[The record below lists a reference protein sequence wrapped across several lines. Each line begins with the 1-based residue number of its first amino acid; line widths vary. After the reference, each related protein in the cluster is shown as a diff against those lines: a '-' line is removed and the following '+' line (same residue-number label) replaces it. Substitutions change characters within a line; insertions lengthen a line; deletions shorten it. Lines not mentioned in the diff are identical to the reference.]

1 MTGGMFPDRIS
12 SKDLLRKILLLGGLL
27 LLSACATNPS
37 VNANNLTQNPYP
49 IEEAQSIPYEQ
60 LVREATVSADAFR
73 ENDQDIH
80 IIIENLPL
88 ALADVQGGQA
98 LAKLKEAL
106 ETEKNEYIVTIEPT
120 EKDEAPSVAFAFD
133 EASSTNERRV
143 ANIFIETSA
152 NPDPTKVG
160 NTLIASLLTAHS
172 IMSGLTDGNSFDAT
186 LAGKQIAERESA
198 AESGN
203 IFNPLSLLRVD

>member
-1 MTGGMFPDRIS
+1 MTGGMFPDRIP
-12 SKDLLRKILLLGGLL
+12 SKELLSKILLLWGLL

-49 IEEAQSIPYEQ
+49 IEQAQSIPYEK

-80 IIIENLPL
+80 VLIEDLPL
-88 ALADVQGGQA
+88 ALADVQGGEA

-106 ETEKNEYIVTIEPT
+106 ESEKNEYFITIEPA

-133 EASSTNERRV
+133 KSVSPNNRKV

-152 NPDPTKVG
+152 NPNPTKVG
-160 NTLIASLLTAHS
+160 NTLIASLLTAHN
-172 IMSGLTDGNSFDAT
+172 IMSGLTDSNSFDTT

-203 IFNPLSLLRVD
+203 IFNPFSLLRVD